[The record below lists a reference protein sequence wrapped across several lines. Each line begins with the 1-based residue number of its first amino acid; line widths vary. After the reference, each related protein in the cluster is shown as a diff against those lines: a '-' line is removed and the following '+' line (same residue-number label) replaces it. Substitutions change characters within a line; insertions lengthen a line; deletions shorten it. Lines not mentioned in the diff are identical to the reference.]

1 MFIIVES
8 FKTSPLYNTLIYV
21 ILTDMPHRFWTLCM
35 HLNVSAILQQQRI
48 DWKYASTHVVVLK
61 YWPVC
66 RSIKHTINGSNII
79 LCIIHIEWANAIR
92 INVNSINLLQSLTY
106 LKGFKYFFSFNTRQ
120 GTCAVK
126 DISWVKCSF
135 STILTFRFETFTLK
149 GHGFI
154 I

>member
-66 RSIKHTINGSNII
+66 RSIKHTFNGSNII

-106 LKGFKYFFSFNTRQ
+106 LKGFKYFF
-120 GTCAVK
+120 
-126 DISWVKCSF
+126 
-135 STILTFRFETFTLK
+135 FRSIQDK
-149 GHGFI
+149 GHALLKTFLEWNVVSLPSSHLDLRHSP
-154 I
+154 